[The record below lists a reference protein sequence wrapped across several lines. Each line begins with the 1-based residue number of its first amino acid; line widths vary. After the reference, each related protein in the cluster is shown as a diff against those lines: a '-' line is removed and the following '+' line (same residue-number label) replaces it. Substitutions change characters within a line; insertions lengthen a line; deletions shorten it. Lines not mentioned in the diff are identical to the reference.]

1 MRVKRDIVVRAIVT
15 EKLKEQLQQ
24 DVQASLDR
32 VDASQKELE
41 AQSRRFMLQLPS
53 ADMVS
58 AVRQQVEAELRR
70 HETLRRELRERQEEI
85 SALKLGD
92 KIPYTTLEGE
102 VDVQVGDNLLDKI
115 GKAEILIEDGV
126 ILEIKEP

>member
-1 MRVKRDIVVRAIVT
+1 MRVKRDIVVTAIVT
-15 EKLKEQLQQ
+15 EKLKEQLRQE
-24 DVQASLDR
+24 VQASLDR
-32 VDASQKELE
+32 VDASQQELE
-41 AQSRRFMLQLPS
+41 SRSRRFMLQLPS

-92 KIPYTTLEGE
+92 RITYTTLEGE

-115 GKAEILIEDGV
+115 SKAEIVIEDGV
-126 ILEIKEP
+126 ILEIKEA

>member
-1 MRVKRDIVVRAIVT
+1 MRVKRDIVVTAIVT
-15 EKLKEQLQQ
+15 EKLKEQLRQE
-24 DVQASLDR
+24 VQASLDR

-41 AQSRRFMLQLPS
+41 SQSRRFMLQLPS

-70 HETLRRELRERQEEI
+70 HETLRRELRERQDEI
-85 SALKLGD
+85 ASLKLGD
-92 KIPYTTLEGE
+92 RITYTTLEGY

-115 GKAEILIEDGV
+115 GNAEILIEDGV
-126 ILEIKEP
+126 ILEIKEA